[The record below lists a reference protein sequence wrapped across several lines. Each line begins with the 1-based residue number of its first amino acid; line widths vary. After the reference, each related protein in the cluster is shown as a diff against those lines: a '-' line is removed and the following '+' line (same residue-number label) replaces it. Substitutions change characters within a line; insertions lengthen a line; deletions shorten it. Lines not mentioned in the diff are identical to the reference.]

1 MALGFGL
8 GLGLQGTPKDYVD
21 LVKSREA
28 AKQKAALA
36 KGAKE
41 QAAAQRLYEK
51 FTYDLGKVTVLPIH
65 EAERDKIVNDTF
77 AVLESEMESD
87 TPNFNRAN
95 LVVTQARNQLNEI
108 AAQKKAF
115 DAVAVK
121 GSDYGFAPQEL
132 QVVGSVSDPK
142 QMNEAIS
149 KVGVNTF
156 YDPNTNRFSF
166 SPVFDYKPTDQ
177 SFNEY
182 VAKEGRFLFNDA
194 SAGTKF
200 KETINGKQYTYYG
213 LNPNAQ
219 DAWVNAQMIS
229 PSSQVDFKRD
239 RRNKGLAIPDLA
251 TPEGQ
256 GELRSFLETSYKEKA
271 LPLLQRV
278 GTGKP
283 GGINITIGGEEEYK
297 PGKVSTEFTINR
309 MGGTTNM
316 SWGSFGSFPVDTE
329 GVGKVATNLRNATTL
344 KPIDSTTGTFK
355 SGTADLAVVSSRKI
369 TLSMNGQPITIEKGE
384 VIPVELQKQVNPSD
398 TKVGVVMVGEF
409 TPTGGGATQ
418 SVFSSTDQD
427 DFTRA
432 YFKGDKAEKK
442 TIEDAYETLKRRL
455 ETLNALPADKRN
467 EILQKYN
474 SWTDYLNSDE
484 AKAATA
490 PAKVTAAPKSRTTA
504 TAAPTGGKAPYNREY
519 WKTRGGYSGYLKSAT
534 GR

>member
-28 AKQKAALA
+28 AKQKAAAA

-65 EAERDKIVNDTF
+65 EAERDKIVNEAF
-77 AVLESEMESD
+77 SVLESEMESD

-95 LVVTQARNQLNEI
+95 LVVTQAKNQLNEI

-142 QMNEAIS
+142 LMNEAIS
-149 KVGVNTF
+149 KVGVNTV

-166 SPVFDYKPTDQ
+166 SPVFDYKSIDQ
-177 SFNEY
+177 SFNDY
-182 VAKEGRFLFNDA
+182 VGKEGRFLFNDE

-200 KETINGKQYTYYG
+200 KETVNGKVYKYYG

-219 DAWVNAQMIS
+219 ATWVNAQMIS

-256 GELRSFLETSYKEKA
+256 AELRSFLETSYKEKA

-278 GTGKP
+278 GTGKS
-283 GGINITIGGEEEYK
+283 GGINISFGNEEPFE
-297 PGKVSTEFTINR
+297 PGAVSTEFTDNK
-309 MGGTTNM
+309 MGGKNNLT
-316 SWGSFGSFPVDTE
+316 WGSFGSFPVKTE
-329 GVGKVATNLRNATTL
+329 GVSKVQTNFRNATSLNDIDVSTGTL
-344 KPIDSTTGTFK
+344 KTGNADIAIVASRDIEIK
-355 SGTADLAVVSSRKI
+355 AGTQK
-369 TLSMNGQPITIEKGE
+369 GTIKKGE
-384 VIPVELQKQVNPSD
+384 VVPKEIQKY
-398 TKVGVVMVGEF
+398 TKPDDLTVGVVIVGEF
-409 TPTGGGATQ
+409 TPTSGGATQ
-418 SVFSSTDQD
+418 SVFVSTDED
-427 DFTRA
+427 KFTDA
-432 YFKGDKAEKK
+432 YYNGTREKK
-442 TIEDAYETLKRRL
+442 ALITNAYKNLKSRVESL
-455 ETLNALPADKRN
+455 KGKSQEELNN
-467 EILQKYN
+467 ILQNYN
-474 SWTDYLNSDE
+474 SWTDYLKSIENTP
-484 AKAATA
+484 AT
-490 PAKVTAAPKSRTTA
+490 TPKTGGGA
-504 TAAPTGGKAPYNREY
+504 TGGKGTFPSPTEWYKQNPAANRSYKLYKEA
-519 WKTRGGYSGYLKSAT
+519 KTKAGF
-534 GR
+534 

>member
-1 MALGFGL
+1 MAIGFGL
-8 GLGLQGTPKDYVD
+8 GIGLQGTPKDYVD

-28 AKQKAALA
+28 AKAKAAAA

-65 EAERDKIVNDTF
+65 EAERDKIVNEAF
-77 AVLESEMESD
+77 SVLESEMESD
-87 TPNFNRAN
+87 VPNFNRAN

-142 QMNEAIS
+142 LMNEAIS

-182 VAKEGRFLFNDA
+182 VSKEGRFLFNDE

-200 KETINGKQYTYYG
+200 KETVNGKVYKYYG

-219 DAWVNAQMIS
+219 ATWVNAQMIS

-283 GGINITIGGEEEYK
+283 GEFNVNIGGEEEYK
-297 PGKVSTEFTINR
+297 PGKVSTSFTVNR
-309 MGGTTNM
+309 MGGNLGFT
-316 SWGSFGSFPVDTE
+316 WGSFGSFPVDTE
-329 GVGKVATNLRNATTL
+329 GVGKVQTNLRNATTL
-344 KPIDSTTGTFK
+344 EYINSSTGTFK
-355 SGTADLAVVSSRKI
+355 TGTADLAVVSSRRL
-369 TLSMNGQPITIEKGE
+369 TLVKNGKAFPIEKGE

-409 TPTGGGATQ
+409 TPTAGGATQ

-432 YFKGDKAEKK
+432 YFKGDKGEKK
-442 TIEDAYETLKRRL
+442 IIEDAQEALKKRL
-455 ETLNALPADKRN
+455 ENLNALPPEKRN

-484 AKAATA
+484 AQAAA
-490 PAKVTAAPKSRTTA
+490 PAAKPTRTSSAPAPK
-504 TAAPTGGKAPYNREY
+504 TGGKAPYDRAY
-519 WKTRGGYSGYLKSAT
+519 WKTRGGFPAWQKSAT
-534 GR
+534 GK

>member
-8 GLGLQGTPKDYVD
+8 GIGLQGTPKDYVD

-28 AKQKAALA
+28 AKQKAAAA

-77 AVLESEMESD
+77 TVLESEMESD

-95 LVVTQARNQLNEI
+95 LVVTQAKNQLNEI

-166 SPVFDYKPTDQ
+166 SPVFDYKSVDQ

-182 VAKEGRFLFNDA
+182 VGKKQQLLFNE
-194 SAGTKF
+194 
-200 KETINGKQYTYYG
+200 KESGQKMREVVNGKIVEYYG
-213 LNPNAQ
+213 LNPDAQ
-219 DAWVNAQMIS
+219 AAWVNSQMIS
-229 PSSQVDFKRD
+229 PSSVVDFKRD

-256 GELRSFLETSYKEKA
+256 GELRSFLENTYKEKA
-271 LPLLQRV
+271 LPLYQRKV
-278 GTGKP
+278 YGKP
-283 GGINITIGGEEEYK
+283 GDITINVGGEEEYK
-297 PGKVSTEFTINR
+297 PGKVSTAFTTNR
-309 MGGTTNM
+309 MGGNLGFT
-316 SWGSFGSFPVDTE
+316 WGSFGSFPVDTE
-329 GVGKVATNLRNATTL
+329 GVGKVQTSLRNATTL
-344 KPIDSTTGTFK
+344 EYIDSSTGTFK
-355 SGTADLAVVSSRKI
+355 TGTADLAVVSSRRM
-369 TLSMNGQPITIEKGE
+369 TLVKNGKPFPIEKGE
-384 VIPVELQKQVNPSD
+384 VIPIELQKQVNPSD

-409 TPTGGGATQ
+409 TPTAGGVTR

-432 YFKGDKAEKK
+432 YFKGDKGEKK
-442 TIEDAYETLKRRL
+442 IIDNAYESLKKRL
-455 ETLNALPADKRN
+455 ENLNALPPEKRN
-467 EILQKYN
+467 EILQKYD

-484 AKAATA
+484 AKAATE
-490 PAKVTAAPKSRTTA
+490 PAKTTAAPKLRTTTNA
-504 TAAPTGGKAPYNREY
+504 GRTGGKAPYDRAY